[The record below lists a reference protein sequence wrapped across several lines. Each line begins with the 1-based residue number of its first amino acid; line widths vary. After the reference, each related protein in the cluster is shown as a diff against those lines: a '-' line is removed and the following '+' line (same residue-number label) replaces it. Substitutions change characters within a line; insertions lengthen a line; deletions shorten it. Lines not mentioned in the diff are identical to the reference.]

1 MAWLHR
7 KEQDQPLVTVMG
19 SWLCVMGVFQK
30 ELKSSKRNWLG
41 TSVSVQIF
49 ESILSESLWMRANC
63 FWKLRCWQQWVRAK
77 HVALQRFLSDRYC
90 GVVSLVLSRWLEN
103 ADVLLRSFWCFLQT
117 QGGVGADVACQ
128 TQPQDVGVSREY
140 FWTFTSRLLVF
151 YPPLPAATHGGS
163 GGCCPT
169 RCKGAAS
176 RQESRQC
183 FSALMAA
190 LFPGSK
196 QERIKSHSLECQNR
210 RVQLCYAPRAQLVR
224 TTLFGIVN

>member
-90 GVVSLVLSRWLEN
+90 GIVSLVLGRWLEN

-117 QGGVGADVACQ
+117 QGGVGGWVQMLHAKPNHWMWASVGSISGHSPAGSLSSTLLYQQTHMVAVVAAVRLGAKE
-128 TQPQDVGVSREY
+128 QPVGKKVDKASVLWWLLYSQDPSR
-140 FWTFTSRLLVF
+140 S
-151 YPPLPAATHGGS
+151 
-163 GGCCPT
+163 
-169 RCKGAAS
+169 AS
-176 RQESRQC
+176 RVT
-183 FSALMAA
+183 A
-190 LFPGSK
+190 
-196 QERIKSHSLECQNR
+196 
-210 RVQLCYAPRAQLVR
+210 
-224 TTLFGIVN
+224 